1 MPFSLMKNLQYN
13 FALLK
18 KTREDKEMSKLEMA
32 HQLCLSLNQLES
44 IEENSFRYFPSESIK
59 FAAVKK
65 YVLALNLDLDKVI
78 LTKEDTTSPLNT
90 PLTVLSLLSK
100 EKHKIKKGSYR
111 NKANE
116 LRKAWQ
122 DLLRR
127 LLKN

>member
-1 MPFSLMKNLQYN
+1 MPFTFMQNFQYN

-18 KTREDKEMSKLEMA
+18 KTREDKHMSKLEMA

-65 YVLALNLDLDKVI
+65 YALALQLDLNQVI
-78 LTKEDTTSPLNT
+78 INKEDEALPFNAPMVVPT
-90 PLTVLSLLSK
+90 LLSK
-100 EKHKIKKGSYR
+100 EKHKIKKGTYR
-111 NKANE
+111 NKAIY
-116 LRKAWQ
+116 LKKAWQ
-122 DLLRR
+122 DLLLR

>member
-1 MPFSLMKNLQYN
+1 MKNLQYD

-18 KTREDKEMSKLEMA
+18 RTREDKHMSKLEIA
-32 HQLCLSLNQLES
+32 HQLCLSVNQIES
-44 IEENSFRYFPSESIK
+44 IEENSFKYFPAESIK

-65 YVLALNLDLDKVI
+65 YALALHLDLNQVI
-78 LTKEDTTSPLNT
+78 INKEDEVVPFNVPMVVPT
-90 PLTVLSLLSK
+90 LLSK
-100 EKHKIKKGSYR
+100 EKHKIKKGTYR

-122 DLLRR
+122 DLLLR

>member
-18 KTREDKEMSKLEMA
+18 KTREDKQMSKLEMA
-32 HQLCLSLNQLES
+32 HQLCLSVNQIDS
-44 IEENSFRYFPSESIK
+44 IEENSFRYFPAESIK

-65 YVLALNLDLDKVI
+65 YVLALNLDLDQVI
-78 LTKEDTTSPLNT
+78 IKEDEVAPLNA
-90 PLTVLSLLSK
+90 PSTVPKLLSK
-100 EKHKIKKGSYR
+100 EKHKIKKGTYR

>member
-18 KTREDKEMSKLEMA
+18 KTREDKQMSKLEMA
-32 HQLCLSLNQLES
+32 HQLCLSVNQIDS
-44 IEENSFRYFPSESIK
+44 IEENSFRYFPAESIK

-65 YVLALNLDLDKVI
+65 YALALHLDLDQVI
-78 LTKEDTTSPLNT
+78 LNKKDEAAPSNPLILV
-90 PLTVLSLLSK
+90 PVLLSK
-100 EKHKIKKGSYR
+100 AKHKIKKGTYR
-111 NKANE
+111 NKAIY

>member
-1 MPFSLMKNLQYN
+1 MKNLQYN

-18 KTREDKEMSKLEMA
+18 KTREDKQMSKLEMA

-78 LTKEDTTSPLNT
+78 IIKEDEVASLNI
-90 PLTVLSLLSK
+90 PLTVPSLLSK

>member
-1 MPFSLMKNLQYN
+1 MQNFQYN

-18 KTREDKEMSKLEMA
+18 KTREDKQMSKLEMA
-32 HQLCLSLNQLES
+32 HQLCLSVNQLES

-65 YVLALNLDLDKVI
+65 YTLALNLNLDQVV
-78 LTKEDTTSPLNT
+78 LNKEDEVAPLNL
-90 PLTVLSLLSK
+90 PAIVSPLLSK
-100 EKHKIKKGSYR
+100 EKIKIKKGTYR

-122 DLLRR
+122 DLLLR

>member
-1 MPFSLMKNLQYN
+1 VFDIDNFEYN
-13 FALLK
+13 FELLK
-18 KTREDKEMSKLEMA
+18 KTREDKQMSKLEMA
-32 HQLCLSLNQLES
+32 HQLCLSVNQIDS
-44 IEENSFRYFPSESIK
+44 IEENSFRYFPAESIK

-78 LTKEDTTSPLNT
+78 IKEDEVAPLNA
-90 PLTVLSLLSK
+90 PSTVPSLLSK
-100 EKHKIKKGSYR
+100 EKNKIKKGTYR

>member
-1 MPFSLMKNLQYN
+1 MKNFQYN
-13 FALLK
+13 FVLLK
-18 KTREDKEMSKLEMA
+18 KTREDKNMSKLEMA

-65 YVLALNLDLDKVI
+65 YTLALNLNLDQVVLNKRDEVAP
-78 LTKEDTTSPLNT
+78 LNLPAVTSP
-90 PLTVLSLLSK
+90 LLSK
-100 EKHKIKKGSYR
+100 EKIKIKKGTYR

>member
-44 IEENSFRYFPSESIK
+44 IEENSFRYFPAECIK
-59 FAAVKK
+59 LAAVKK
-65 YVLALNLDLDKVI
+65 YALALHLDLDQVI
-78 LTKEDTTSPLNT
+78 LNKKDDAVPLN
-90 PLTVLSLLSK
+90 PLILVPVLLSK
-100 EKHKIKKGSYR
+100 AKYKIKKGTYR
-111 NKANE
+111 NKAIY
-116 LRKAWQ
+116 LRKVWK

>member
-1 MPFSLMKNLQYN
+1 MKNLQYD

-18 KTREDKEMSKLEMA
+18 RTREDKHMSKLKIA
-32 HQLCLSLNQLES
+32 HQLCLSVNQIES
-44 IEENSFRYFPSESIK
+44 IEENSFKYFPAESIK

-65 YVLALNLDLDKVI
+65 YALALHLDLNQVI
-78 LTKEDTTSPLNT
+78 INKEDEVVPLN
-90 PLTVLSLLSK
+90 PLILVPVSLSK
-100 EKHKIKKGSYR
+100 AKHKIKKGTYR
-111 NKANE
+111 NKAIY

>member
-65 YVLALNLDLDKVI
+65 YVLALHLDLDQVI
-78 LTKEDTTSPLNT
+78 IKEDEVAPLNA
-90 PLTVLSLLSK
+90 PSTVPSLLSK
-100 EKHKIKKGSYR
+100 EKNKIKKGTYR

>member
-1 MPFSLMKNLQYN
+1 MKNLQYN

-18 KTREDKEMSKLEMA
+18 KTRKDKEMSKLEMA

-78 LTKEDTTSPLNT
+78 IKEELVAPLNAR
-90 PLTVLSLLSK
+90 LTVPSLLSK

>member
-1 MPFSLMKNLQYN
+1 MKNLQYN
-13 FALLK
+13 FGLLK
-18 KTREDKEMSKLEMA
+18 KTREDKQMSKLEMA
-32 HQLCLSLNQLES
+32 HQPCLSLNQLES

-78 LTKEDTTSPLNT
+78 IKEELVAPLNAR
-90 PLTVLSLLSK
+90 LTVPSLLSK

>member
-32 HQLCLSLNQLES
+32 HQLCLSVNQIDS
-44 IEENSFRYFPSESIK
+44 IEENSFRYFPAESIK

-78 LTKEDTTSPLNT
+78 LTKEDATSPLNT
-90 PLTVLSLLSK
+90 PLALPSLLSK
-100 EKHKIKKGSYR
+100 EKHKIKKGSYK

>member
-1 MPFSLMKNLQYN
+1 MKNLQYN
-13 FALLK
+13 FGLLK
-18 KTREDKEMSKLEMA
+18 KTREDKQMSKLEMA

-78 LTKEDTTSPLNT
+78 LTKEDATSPLNT
-90 PLTVLSLLSK
+90 PLALPSLLSK
-100 EKHKIKKGSYR
+100 EKHKIKKGSYK

>member
-1 MPFSLMKNLQYN
+1 MKDLQYD

-18 KTREDKEMSKLEMA
+18 RTREDKHMSKLEIA
-32 HQLCLSLNQLES
+32 HQLCLSVNQIDS
-44 IEENSFRYFPSESIK
+44 IEENSFKYFPAESIK

-65 YVLALNLDLDKVI
+65 YALALHLDLNQVI
-78 LTKEDTTSPLNT
+78 INKEDEVVPLN
-90 PLTVLSLLSK
+90 PLILVPVLLSK
-100 EKHKIKKGSYR
+100 AKHKIKKGTYR
-111 NKANE
+111 NKAIY

>member
-1 MPFSLMKNLQYN
+1 VFDIDNFEYN
-13 FALLK
+13 FELLK
-18 KTREDKEMSKLEMA
+18 KTREDKQMSKLEMA
-32 HQLCLSLNQLES
+32 HQLCLSVNQIDS
-44 IEENSFRYFPSESIK
+44 IEENSFRYFPAESIK

-78 LTKEDTTSPLNT
+78 LTKEDATSPLNT
-90 PLTVLSLLSK
+90 PLAVPSLLSK

>member
-32 HQLCLSLNQLES
+32 HQLCLSVNQIDS

-65 YVLALNLDLDKVI
+65 YVLALNLDLDQV
-78 LTKEDTTSPLNT
+78 
-90 PLTVLSLLSK
+90 
-100 EKHKIKKGSYR
+100 IKKKTRWLRLMPPQQFLHYSQKKKIR
-111 NKANE
+111 LKKALTETKPMN
-116 LRKAWQ
+116 
-122 DLLRR
+122 
-127 LLKN
+127 

>member
-1 MPFSLMKNLQYN
+1 MKNFQYN
-13 FALLK
+13 FVLLK
-18 KTREDKEMSKLEMA
+18 KTREDKQMSKLEMA
-32 HQLCLSLNQLES
+32 HHLCLSLNQLES

-65 YVLALNLDLDKVI
+65 YTLALNLNLDQVV
-78 LTKEDTTSPLNT
+78 LNKEDEVAPLNLPAVVSPL
-90 PLTVLSLLSK
+90 LSN
-100 EKHKIKKGSYR
+100 EKIKIKKGTYR

-122 DLLRR
+122 DLLLR

>member
-1 MPFSLMKNLQYN
+1 MKNFQYN

-18 KTREDKEMSKLEMA
+18 KTREDKQMSKLEMA
-32 HQLCLSLNQLES
+32 HHLCLSLNQLES

-65 YVLALNLDLDKVI
+65 YALALNLNLDQVV
-78 LTKEDTTSPLNT
+78 LNKEDEVAPLNL
-90 PLTVLSLLSK
+90 PAVVSPLLSK
-100 EKHKIKKGSYR
+100 EKIKIKKGTYR

-122 DLLRR
+122 DLLLR

>member
-1 MPFSLMKNLQYN
+1 MKNLQYN

-18 KTREDKEMSKLEMA
+18 KTREDKQMSKLEMA

-65 YVLALNLDLDKVI
+65 YVLALNLDLDQVI
-78 LTKEDTTSPLNT
+78 IKEDEVVPLNA
-90 PLTVLSLLSK
+90 LSTVPSLLSK

-111 NKANE
+111 NKAIY

>member
-1 MPFSLMKNLQYN
+1 MKNFQYN

-18 KTREDKEMSKLEMA
+18 KTREDKQMSKLEMA

-65 YVLALNLDLDKVI
+65 YALALNLNLDQVVLNKQDEVA
-78 LTKEDTTSPLNT
+78 PLNL
-90 PLTVLSLLSK
+90 PAVVSPLLSK
-100 EKHKIKKGSYR
+100 DKIKIKKGTYR

-116 LRKAWQ
+116 LRKVWQ
-122 DLLRR
+122 DLLLR

>member
-32 HQLCLSLNQLES
+32 HQLCLSVNQIDS
-44 IEENSFRYFPSESIK
+44 IEENSFRYFPAESIK

-65 YVLALNLDLDKVI
+65 YVLALNLDLDQVI
-78 LTKEDTTSPLNT
+78 IKEDEVAPLNA
-90 PLTVLSLLSK
+90 PSTVPSLLSK
-100 EKHKIKKGSYR
+100 EKNKIKKGTYR

>member
-32 HQLCLSLNQLES
+32 HQLCLSVNQIDS
-44 IEENSFRYFPSESIK
+44 IEENSFRYFPAESIK

-78 LTKEDTTSPLNT
+78 LTKEDATSPLNT
-90 PLTVLSLLSK
+90 PSTVPSLLSK
-100 EKHKIKKGSYR
+100 EKNKIKKGTYR